1 MVLSV
6 YFNESAKDADI
17 AQLQKAFNLTPEVKS
32 VKFISKEDAAS
43 MMQKEYGT
51 DFLDDVGYNPLE
63 DVVDINLKADFVTA
77 YFLDSLSQVQMQ
89 KPYISDV
96 RYDQDLV
103 QLMAS
108 NVKRISFWI
117 LVVCGIFAVIAV
129 LLINSSI
136 RLSIFSKRFIIK
148 KPCKWLAQPK
158 ALSESP
164 LSKIA

>member
-1 MVLSV
+1 MQTPFERFQNRRLITSYFSVVISIALVLFLLGALGLLVLNTKSISDRFKEQVVLSV

-77 YFLDSLSQVQMQ
+77 YFLEKLKDEA
-89 KPYISDV
+89 Y
-96 RYDQDLV
+96 
-103 QLMAS
+103 
-108 NVKRISFWI
+108 
-117 LVVCGIFAVIAV
+117 
-129 LLINSSI
+129 
-136 RLSIFSKRFIIK
+136 
-148 KPCKWLAQPK
+148 
-158 ALSESP
+158 
-164 LSKIA
+164 